1 MATERVAGFV
11 ADYHDLVR
19 NSANEEEL
27 RTAFNAAAISQLG
40 IRDLKF
46 ERVRQDVRR
55 NRIIIEFYE
64 EVSTSRRPNL
74 CRALL

>member
-11 ADYHDLVR
+11 ADYRDLVR